1 MPPCHLTDPNVVVIR
16 LLLFVCLPPV
26 RRDSLFLLSTFSP
39 STWPLS
45 AENGPIIFDKQAM
58 PNRETT
64 SSDNTYLEHS
74 LSGAP
79 QSNLPAHTGRKTA
92 NGSFPPGAQ
101 RAAFLPP
108 STCMTSAVTSAAAS
122 RYMIASAT
130 PHTPPIL
137 PTRRAYVTMK
147 IPPPASPGLKRWP
160 LERRRRSGAPEILA
174 TQPELIHATSLPLT
188 HSSAVVAPAR
198 SSYASNA

>member
-64 SSDNTYLEHS
+64 SSDNTYLEHR

-79 QSNLPAHTGRKTA
+79 SVESP
-92 NGSFPPGAQ
+92 
-101 RAAFLPP
+101 
-108 STCMTSAVTSAAAS
+108 
-122 RYMIASAT
+122 
-130 PHTPPIL
+130 
-137 PTRRAYVTMK
+137 RAYGSENRQRLV
-147 IPPPASPGLKRWP
+147 SP
-160 LERRRRSGAPEILA
+160 ERPEGYI
-174 TQPELIHATSLPLT
+174 
-188 HSSAVVAPAR
+188 SSAGDA
-198 SSYASNA
+198 